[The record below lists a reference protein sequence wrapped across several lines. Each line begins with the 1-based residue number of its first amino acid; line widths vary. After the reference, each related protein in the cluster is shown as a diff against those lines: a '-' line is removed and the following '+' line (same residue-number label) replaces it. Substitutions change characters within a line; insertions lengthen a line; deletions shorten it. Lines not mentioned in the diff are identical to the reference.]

1 MSFLTALPEE
11 LLAAQALL
19 EGITSNLTAQNLGSA
34 APTTMILP
42 AAADPVSAQQAAIF
56 AAYGTLYQQIAGEAQ
71 TMQEQYVTTLGTSST
86 TYSAT
91 ETANAAQTAASA
103 ATAAPAALPGGGGPL
118 DFISWLF
125 GGPVPTSAP
134 GLGGPLGLS
143 GNFANLVNIG
153 GGNWASAG
161 SNLLGLGSLLNA
173 PEADAAA
180 AADLAGATA
189 PATGVTPAGGM
200 AGMGGMPVAAVGQAS
215 MIGNK
220 LSVPPS
226 WAGAVTSTTS
236 SATALQTVGWT
247 AAAPQAGAGA
257 IVPGMP
263 GMVTGARNSAG
274 FGAPRYGVKPIVMPK
289 PTAV

>member
-71 TMQEQYVTTLGTSST
+71 TLQEQYVTTLGTSST

-103 ATAAPAALPGGGGPL
+103 ASGQNFFDVLAGL
-118 DFISWLF
+118 
-125 GGPVPTSAP
+125 
-134 GLGGPLGLS
+134 LGGPSNSLNGTPFSLS
-143 GNFANLVNIG
+143 GNLANYFNIG

-161 SNLLGLGSLLNA
+161 SDLLGLGGLLNA

-189 PATGVTPAGGM
+189 PATGVAPAGGM
-200 AGMGGMPVAAVGQAS
+200 AGMGAMPVAAVGQAS
-215 MIGNK
+215 MVGNK

-226 WAGAVTSTTS
+226 WAGTVTSTTS
-236 SATALQTVGWT
+236 SATALETVGWT